1 MTALA
6 EQMNIELD
14 PLDVAHEPEIDSKK
28 YGYLLKGIEHRIWEI
43 QLGYI
48 LDIRYLLQGFFFEYQ
63 NKK

>member
-1 MTALA
+1 
-6 EQMNIELD
+6 LD

-43 QLGYI
+43 QPGYI